1 MKKFRESVGNVV
13 DKISYAGMAVI
24 FILMVITTVDV
35 ILRKV
40 STLSIRGSYELTE
53 MGMLIIVFLGIAAF
67 QVKRGHVRVDM
78 FINKFPGR
86 SKLIVDT
93 IVQIIECVA
102 GGFLIYGNLEKMLAN
117 GAKGISTS
125 TLLIPTWPFCAIM
138 MIGSIL
144 FTIMM
149 VLDLILTIIDLV
161 QYRKPSAEEVTT

>member
-1 MKKFRESVGNVV
+1 MKKLRDVIGNIV

-24 FILMVITTVDV
+24 FILMLITTIDV

-40 STLSIRGSYELTE
+40 STLSIMGSYELTE

-67 QVKRGHVRVDM
+67 QVKKGHVRVDM

-93 IVQIIECVA
+93 IVQLIECVA
-102 GGFLIYGNLEKMLAN
+102 GGFLIYGNLEKMLSN
-117 GAKGISTS
+117 GARGITTS

-144 FTIMM
+144 FTVMM
-149 VLDLILTIIDLV
+149 ILDLIITIIDMAK
-161 QYRKPSAEEVTT
+161 YRKPTAEEVAT

>member
-1 MKKFRESVGNVV
+1 
-13 DKISYAGMAVI
+13 MAVI
-24 FILMVITTVDV
+24 FILMIITTVDV

-40 STLSIRGSYELTE
+40 SPLSIRGSYELTE

-67 QVKRGHVRVDM
+67 QVKGGHVRVDM
-78 FINKFPGR
+78 FVNKFPGR
-86 SKLIVDT
+86 AKIITAIV
-93 IVQIIECVA
+93 VQLIECVA
-102 GGFLIYGNLEKMLAN
+102 GGFLIYGNIEKMLAN

-149 VLDLILTIIDLV
+149 ILDLILTVIDLAK
-161 QYRKPSAEEVTT
+161 YRKPTAEEVAT